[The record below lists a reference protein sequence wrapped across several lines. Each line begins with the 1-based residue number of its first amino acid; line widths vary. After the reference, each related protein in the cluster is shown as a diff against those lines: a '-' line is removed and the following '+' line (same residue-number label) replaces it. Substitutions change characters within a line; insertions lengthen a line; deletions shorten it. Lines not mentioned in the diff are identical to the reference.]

1 VYRFKGYVSISPMS
15 EPTCSL
21 LTVIDLCRYDVLVA
35 IALVCWLWRS
45 FSLFAKTH
53 QMFVPLFAVT
63 HLLLEG
69 SVDDL

>member
-1 VYRFKGYVSISPMS
+1 MYKFKGYVSISSMS
-15 EPTCSL
+15 EPMCSL
-21 LTVIDLCRYDVLVA
+21 LAGIDSVRYDVLVA

-69 SVDDL
+69 SVDNL

>member
-1 VYRFKGYVSISPMS
+1 MYRFKGYVSISPMS

-53 QMFVPLFAVT
+53 QMFVPLFGLT

-69 SVDDL
+69 SVDSL